1 MTMQKAQQIAGPFAL
16 AVVEGMQGCAVKRQA
31 ALRNTVLTV
40 GTVRPNG
47 SPSFHQP
54 DPMRTHLLTPCAVA
68 LCLTNALHAQPPTH
82 QGVVYN
88 LTGSTASVV
97 NGVAADADGNLI
109 ITGWRSDPLDLGGTV
124 HPDGTGA
131 IFLAKSDGQGT
142 ELWSK
147 VSGSADQQG
156 NHKGMGVAVDGNGN
170 IYNCGWVFA
179 VEQATFDGTTLPA
192 GTAGYVAKYNASGT
206 LLWVKDFAGGV
217 NAIAVDGNGVPFIN
231 LGDATIEKLDPANGL
246 TVASGTGGGDLQNV
260 GYHNIVVHNGYVF
273 AQWGN
278 KITKYT
284 MDLTPVW
291 STPLTK
297 PFGAE
302 SYRISVDDDGN
313 VWATFYAVFGTVS
326 LGGTDYTSFPAGYIY
341 HLSGGNGDV
350 LGCTSPGA
358 FKYKKVFNTGTGDLL
373 VQGDFAFNQ
382 PNVVKYDGT
391 FTAVWSVPTFDTKDI
406 EKIGPDCF
414 ILGGQHSADI
424 TLSGTTYPRPNGSG
438 SENAMAAY
446 LCAGTVG
453 VAETAVA
460 PGATLAPNPATST
473 LRVHLGGST
482 LPATVRLTTLD
493 GRTVLEQGLGGQ
505 PTVQLAIGHLAPGI
519 YLLRADNGT
528 LLGRFMKE

>member
-1 MTMQKAQQIAGPFAL
+1 MAG
-16 AVVEGMQGCAVKRQA
+16 GRRGC
-31 ALRNTVLTV
+31 
-40 GTVRPNG
+40 
-47 SPSFHQP
+47 
-54 DPMRTHLLTPCAVA
+54 
-68 LCLTNALHAQPPTH
+68 
-82 QGVVYN
+82 
-88 LTGSTASVV
+88 
-97 NGVAADADGNLI
+97 
-109 ITGWRSDPLDLGGTV
+109 WRSDPLDLGGTA

-131 IFLAKSDGQGT
+131 IFLARFNGQGA

-170 IYNCGWVFA
+170 VYNCGWVFA
-179 VEQATFDGTTLPA
+179 VEQATFDGTTLPT
-192 GTAGYVAKYNASGT
+192 GTAGYVAKYTAGGT

-217 NAIAVDGNGVPFIN
+217 NAIAVDGNGTPFIN
-231 LGDATIEKLDPANGL
+231 LGDASIVKLDPATGN
-246 TVASGTGGGDLQNV
+246 TVASSTGGGDLQNV

-278 KITKYT
+278 KISKYT

-302 SYRISVDDDGN
+302 SFRISVDDDGN
-313 VWATFYAVFGTVS
+313 VWATFYALFGTVT

-341 HLSGGNGDV
+341 KLSGGNGAV
-350 LGCTSPGA
+350 LTCDSPGA
-358 FKYKKVFNTGTGDLL
+358 YKYKKVFSTGNGELL

-391 FTAVWSVPTFDTKDI
+391 LTAVWSVPTFDAKDI
-406 EKIGPDCF
+406 QKIGPDCF
-414 ILGGQHSADI
+414 VLGGQHSADI

-446 LCAGTVG
+446 LCSGTVG
-453 VAETAVA
+453 VAETAPA
-460 PGATLAPNPATST
+460 PQATLAPNPASNT
-473 LRVHLGGST
+473 LHVQLTGSALPTT
-482 LPATVRLTTLD
+482 LHITTLD
-493 GRTVLEQGLGGQ
+493 GRTALVQGHAGQ
-505 PTVQLAIGHLAPGI
+505 PTAQIAIGHLAPGL
-519 YLLRADNGT
+519 YLLRTDNGI